1 MIEAIH
7 TAVAGRARY
16 RVSGLYRDES
26 LKRLLELRLA
36 RIKAITQVS
45 ANSLTGTLLVCY
57 NSGNTHETIAGLIAE
72 VVAEHQNHS
81 SGTPPANNSPGQVDP
96 PAAPA
101 GQPPAPGLLQS
112 LFAAT
117 ADQPREPWH
126 LWEAEA
132 VAARWKTPPERG
144 LTTRRVAEHLKTYGP
159 NLLPESEPRSG
170 WEIFADQFKS
180 LPVALLGAAAGL
192 SVVTGGLVDAVLI
205 MGVVV
210 INAVIGYKTETESE
224 KVIRSLQTLV
234 RPVALV
240 QRQGRLKEVSAEEV
254 VPGDLVVLRP
264 GSYVPADARLLAASH
279 LSVDE
284 SALTGESMPVLKAT
298 DALKEENIPLAERIN
313 MVFMGTLVTGGEGL
327 AVVVATGSYTE
338 IGLIQTLVGE
348 AATPETPLERQLGEV
363 GDQLVLICLGVSGL
377 VFGIGLA
384 RGLGFL
390 TMLRNAICLAAA
402 AVPEGLPAAATTTL
416 ALGIKDMRHHHV
428 LVRRLNAVETLGSV
442 QTICLDKTGTI
453 TKNQMSVV
461 EVYAGMKT
469 MRLEN
474 GHFLEQEEASPFLSH
489 KELKRLLEIS
499 VLCNETEIY
508 RENGHYALQGTPT
521 EKALVELALEADLDV
536 ESLRSRYPL
545 LKTTHRA
552 EGRNYMGTVHTHP
565 RKGQFLALKGG
576 PLDVLNLC
584 NWYVKG
590 GRRLPLTEDGRLAI
604 EAQNEYMAGGEAQRV
619 LGMAYAEGENA
630 GDIRPDNGLTW
641 VGMVGMIDPIREGV
655 KEAIA
660 AIQGAG
666 IDTIMITGDQGPT
679 AYAIGKEL
687 QLSQDLPL
695 EILDS
700 SHLSRMDPQTLQA
713 LAKRVHVFARVTP
726 SNKLE
731 IVQALQK
738 TGRVIAMTGDGINDG
753 PALKAADV
761 GIAMGST
768 GTDIA
773 REVAD
778 VVLEEDNIDTLIVA
792 IRDGRTTYNNIRK
805 SVHFFLATNLSEI
818 MITFVA
824 LAVGLGSPL
833 TAAQLLWINLI
844 SDIFPGLALAME
856 EPEPDILE
864 RPPRDPQQPIFD
876 KKDYKRMAV
885 EAATLTA
892 GSMGAFAYGISRYGL
907 GPQSSTLAFHAL
919 TTGQLLHA
927 VSCRSERI
935 GMFSPKGLPR
945 NPYLNWAVGGS
956 LALQGLTLFIP
967 GLRNLLNLTPVGL
980 ADGLVIGS
988 AALLPLVV
996 NEATKTMTR
1005 ISVEDDPDL
1014 LAESDADLVS

>member
-16 RVSGLYRDES
+16 RVPGLYRDES
-26 LKRLLELRLA
+26 LKRLLEIRLA
-36 RIKAITQVS
+36 RIKAITRVS
-45 ANSLTGTLLVCY
+45 ANSLTGTLLVCF
-57 NSGNTHETIAGLIAE
+57 NTGNTPETIADLIAE
-72 VVAEHQNHS
+72 VVAEHDSNS
-81 SGTPPANNSPGQVDP
+81 SGHVDP
-96 PAAPA
+96 SAAPA
-101 GQPPAPGLLQS
+101 NPAPSPSLLKS
-112 LFAAT
+112 LLPAAW
-117 ADQPREPWH
+117 DQPREPWYM
-126 LWEAEA
+126 WEAEA
-132 VAARWKTPPERG
+132 AANRWKTSPEKG
-144 LTTRRVAEHLKTYGP
+144 LSNKRAAEHLKTYGP
-159 NLLPESEPRSG
+159 NLLPESEPRTG

-192 SVVTGGLVDAVLI
+192 SVATGGLVDAVLI

-210 INAVIGYKTETESE
+210 INAFIGFKTETESE

-234 RPVALV
+234 RPVAVVL
-240 QRQGRLKEVSAEEV
+240 RQGKLKELSAEEV
-254 VPGDLVVLRP
+254 VPGDVVMLRP
-264 GSYVPADARLLAASH
+264 GSYVPADARLLTANH

-284 SALTGESMPVLKAT
+284 SALTGESMPVLKTAE
-298 DALKEENIPLAERIN
+298 ALKEENIPLADRIN

-377 VFGIGLA
+377 VFVIGLA

-390 TMLRNAICLAAA
+390 EMLRNAICLAAA

-428 LVRRLNAVETLGSV
+428 LIRRLNAVETLGSV

-461 EVYAGMKT
+461 EVYAGMKSL
-469 MRLEN
+469 RLEN
-474 GHFLEQEEASPFLSH
+474 GHFTAQEEGSLFLSY

-508 RENGHYALQGTPT
+508 RKNGHYDLHGTPT

-536 ESLRSRYPL
+536 EDLRSHYPL

-565 RKGQFLALKGG
+565 TKKGQFLALKGS
-576 PLDVLNLC
+576 PLDVLNMC
-584 NWYVKG
+584 GWQIKG
-590 GRRLPLTEDGRLAI
+590 GRRLTLSEDDKLAI
-604 EAQNEYMAGGEAQRV
+604 EAQNEYMAGSEAQRV
-619 LGMAYAEGENA
+619 LGMAYAEGEDLV
-630 GDIRPDNGLTW
+630 GDLQTDNGLTW

-655 KEAIA
+655 KGAIA

-679 AYAIGKEL
+679 AYAIGREL
-687 QLSQDLPL
+687 RLSQDLPL

-700 SHLSRMDPQTLQA
+700 SHLSQMDPQTLQA
-713 LAKRVHVFARVTP
+713 LAQRVHVFSRVTP

-778 VVLEEDNIDTLIVA
+778 VVLEEDNLDTLIVA

-856 EPEPDILE
+856 ESEPDILD
-864 RPPRDPQQPIFD
+864 RPPRDPQRPIFD
-876 KKDYKRMAV
+876 KGDYERMAV
-885 EAATLTA
+885 ESAVITA

-935 GMFSPKGLPR
+935 GIFSQKSLPP
-945 NPYLNWAVGGS
+945 NPYLTWAVGGS
-956 LALQGLTLFIP
+956 LVLQGLTLFIP

-980 ADGLVIGS
+980 LDGVVIGG

-1005 ISVEDDPDL
+1005 PGAEDDPDL
-1014 LAESDADLVS
+1014 LESDAEFGS

>member
-16 RVSGLYRDES
+16 RIPGLYRDES
-26 LKRLLELRLA
+26 LKRLLEIRLA
-36 RIKAITQVS
+36 RIKAITRVS

-57 NSGNTHETIAGLIAE
+57 NSGNTHETIADLIAA
-72 VVAEHQNHS
+72 VVAEHE
-81 SGTPPANNSPGQVDP
+81 NNSARQVT
-96 PAAPA
+96 PAALADPA
-101 GQPPAPGLLQS
+101 QSPPRLLTS
-112 LFAAT
+112 LFAAA
-117 ADQPREPWH
+117 ADQPRALWH

-132 VAARWKTPPERG
+132 VANRWKTSPEKG
-144 LTTRRVAEHLKTYGP
+144 LSTKRAADHMKNYGP
-159 NLLPESEPRSG
+159 NLLPESEPRTG
-170 WEIFADQFKS
+170 WEIFTDQFKS

-192 SVVTGGLVDAVLI
+192 SVATGGLVDAVLI

-234 RPVALV
+234 RPVAVVL
-240 QRQGRLKEVSAEEV
+240 RQGKFKEVSAEEV

-264 GSYVPADARLLAASH
+264 GSYVPADARLLTANH

-284 SALTGESMPVLKAT
+284 SALTGESMPVLKSAE
-298 DALKEENIPLAERIN
+298 ALKEENIPLAERVN

-327 AVVVATGSYTE
+327 AVVVATGSFTE

-363 GDQLVLICLGVSGL
+363 GDQLVLVCLGVSGL
-377 VFGIGLA
+377 VFVIGLA
-384 RGLGFL
+384 RGLAFL

-416 ALGIKDMRHHHV
+416 ALGIKDMRYHHV
-428 LVRRLNAVETLGSV
+428 LIRRLNAVETLGSV

-453 TKNQMSVV
+453 TKNQMSVI
-461 EVYAGMKT
+461 EVYAGMKSL
-469 MRLEN
+469 RLDN
-474 GHFLEQEEASPFLSH
+474 GHFLEQASPFLSD

-508 RENGHYALQGTPT
+508 RKNGHYDLHGTPT
-521 EKALVELALEADLDV
+521 EKALVELALEAELDV

-545 LKTTHRA
+545 VKTTHRA

-565 RKGQFLALKGG
+565 TKKGQFLALKGS
-576 PLDVLNLC
+576 PLDVLNMC
-584 NWYVKG
+584 GWQFKG
-590 GRRLPLTEDGRLAI
+590 GRRLTLSEDDKLAI
-604 EAQNEYMAGGEAQRV
+604 ESQNEYMAGSEAQRV
-619 LGMAYAEGENA
+619 LGMAYAEGEDLA
-630 GDIRPDNGLTW
+630 GDLEADNGLTW

-679 AYAIGKEL
+679 AYAIGREL
-687 QLSQDLPL
+687 RLSQDLPL

-700 SHLSRMDPQTLQA
+700 SHLSQMDPQTLQA
-713 LAKRVHVFARVTP
+713 LAQRVHVFSRVTP

-768 GTDIA
+768 GTDMA

-778 VVLEEDNIDTLIVA
+778 VVLEEDNLDTLIVA

-864 RPPRDPQQPIFD
+864 RPPRDPQRPIFD
-876 KKDYKRMAV
+876 KGDYKRMAV
-885 EAATLTA
+885 ESAAITT

-927 VSCRSERI
+927 MSCRSERL
-935 GMFSPKGLPR
+935 GMFSQQGLPP

-967 GLRNLLNLTPVGL
+967 ALRNMLNLTPVGL
-980 ADGLVIGS
+980 LDGLVIGG

-996 NEATKTMTR
+996 NEATKTMSR
-1005 ISVEDDPDL
+1005 PGAEDDPDL
-1014 LAESDADLVS
+1014 LDELDADLV

>member
-26 LKRLLELRLA
+26 LKRLLEIRLA
-36 RIKAITQVS
+36 RIKAITRVS

-57 NSGNTHETIAGLIAE
+57 NTGNTHESITDLIAE
-72 VVAEHQNHS
+72 VVAEHRHNS
-81 SGTPPANNSPGQVDP
+81 SGAPLANGQANPSPADS
-96 PAAPA
+96 ALS
-101 GQPPAPGLLQS
+101 PGLLKS
-112 LFAAT
+112 LIFSAT
-117 ADQPREPWH
+117 DQPREPWH
-126 LWEAEA
+126 QWEAEA
-132 VAARWKTPPERG
+132 VANRWKTSPEKG
-144 LTTRRVAEHLKTYGP
+144 LSSRRAAEHLKTYGP
-159 NLLPESEPRSG
+159 NLRPEAAPRTG

-192 SVVTGGLVDAVLI
+192 SVATGGVVDAVLI

-234 RPVALV
+234 RPVATVL
-240 QRQGRLKEVSAEEV
+240 RQGMLKEVSAEEV

-264 GSYVPADARLLAASH
+264 GSYVPADARLLTANH

-284 SALTGESMPVLKAT
+284 SALTGESMPVLKSTA
-298 DALKEENIPLAERIN
+298 ALKEENIPLADRVN

-363 GDQLVLICLGVSGL
+363 GDQLVLVCLGVSGL
-377 VFGIGLA
+377 VFVIGLA

-390 TMLRNAICLAAA
+390 EMLRNAICLAAA

-428 LVRRLNAVETLGSV
+428 LIRRLNAVETLGSI

-461 EVYAGMKT
+461 QVYAGMKS

-474 GHFLEQEEASPFLSH
+474 GHFLEQEEATPFLTH

-508 RENGHYALQGTPT
+508 RKNGHYDLHGTPT

-565 RKGQFLALKGG
+565 RKGEFLALKGG
-576 PLDVLNLC
+576 PLDVLNMC

-590 GRRLPLTEDGRLAI
+590 GRRLPLSEDDRLVI
-604 EAQNEYMAGGEAQRV
+604 ESQNEYMAGVEAQRV
-619 LGMAYAEGENA
+619 LGMAYAEGESI
-630 GDIRPDNGLTW
+630 GDIHSDNGLTW

-687 QLSQDLPL
+687 KLSQDLPL

-700 SHLSRMDPQTLQA
+700 SHLSQLDPQTLQA
-713 LAKRVHVFARVTP
+713 LALRVHVFSRVTP

-731 IVQALQK
+731 IVQAMQK

-778 VVLEEDNIDTLIVA
+778 VVLEEDNLDTLIVA

-876 KKDYKRMAV
+876 KGDYERMAV
-885 EAATLTA
+885 ESAVLTA

-927 VSCRSERI
+927 VSCRSERL
-935 GMFSPKGLPR
+935 GMFSQKGLPP
-945 NPYLNWAVGGS
+945 NPYLTWAVGGS
-956 LALQGLTLFIP
+956 LVLQGLTLFIP
-967 GLRNLLNLTPVGL
+967 GLRSLLNLTPVGL
-980 ADGLVIGS
+980 LDGLVIGG

-1005 ISVEDDPDL
+1005 TSAEDDPDL
-1014 LAESDADLVS
+1014 LDESDADLVS